1 MNIAALIAII
11 ATFGFDAYTVETESH
26 VYAFSYASAP
36 GVFGHPAAEA
46 IYSVESGYL
55 TVRGPGGAYE
65 RKILC
70 DTHGDNECPSCTGA
84 GFVNSWPD
92 TSHMPDQCRVLGY

>member
-46 IYSVESGYL
+46 IYSARS
-55 TVRGPGGAYE
+55 
-65 RKILC
+65 
-70 DTHGDNECPSCTGA
+70 
-84 GFVNSWPD
+84 
-92 TSHMPDQCRVLGY
+92 